1 MFILGFDNE
10 EDLGQKLSPLGS
22 TSSLQELLREK
33 TPVQQQVLEF
43 IIFAISKKNSDML
56 FFPVS
61 FLISLCSA
69 VAGADCYEVLLL
81 D

>member
-33 TPVQQQVLEF
+33 TPVQQQVIAF
-43 IIFAISKKNSDML
+43 IIFATRKNTVFATTL
-56 FFPVS
+56 RGFEVAKA
-61 FLISLCSA
+61 SA
-69 VAGADCYEVLLL
+69 AAKARV
-81 D
+81 